1 MINTDFSAVPH
12 VKAEQLFVFTEKTSG
27 LGLRNATQVM
37 AWRFILNYLTS
48 QFIVN
53 FSYLFLF
60 SKPSIKK
67 KINILSNFLIIRHL
81 NTLAN
86 LPLSDMQWKWVAGWH
101 LTWFSQAC
109 ALLHALL
116 FGCPPFSE
124 HCLLPDSFNLSHFKV
139 GKWYWS
145 VHLCWGSHVLVF
157 FQMHALCFLWVS
169 CL

>member
-37 AWRFILNYLTS
+37 ARRFILNYLTS

-67 KINILSNFLIIRHL
+67 KKSQFYQISLSLG
-81 NTLAN
+81 T
-86 LPLSDMQWKWVAGWH
+86 
-101 LTWFSQAC
+101 
-109 ALLHALL
+109 
-116 FGCPPFSE
+116 
-124 HCLLPDSFNLSHFKV
+124 
-139 GKWYWS
+139 
-145 VHLCWGSHVLVF
+145 
-157 FQMHALCFLWVS
+157 
-169 CL
+169 